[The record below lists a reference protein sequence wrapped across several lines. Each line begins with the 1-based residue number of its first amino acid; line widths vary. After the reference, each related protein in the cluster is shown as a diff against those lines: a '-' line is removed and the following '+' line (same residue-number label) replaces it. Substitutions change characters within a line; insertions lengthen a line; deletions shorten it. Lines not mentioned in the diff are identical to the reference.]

1 MATSVSAKIR
11 IGQLQDSLCTKRL
24 GRTILFSREVD
35 STNKWAKELTMYGA
49 CEGTVVIAETQTRG
63 RGRLGREWVSP
74 TGGLW
79 FSLILRPKLRPA
91 EAVKLT
97 FAAGLAVTK
106 VLREMFGLKSE
117 TKWPND
123 VLVNGRKICGILTEM
138 NTTGET
144 VNFVVVGVG
153 VNANFDVE
161 KALPEQLKKVATS
174 LENELGRKV
183 QLEELFGGLLERLE
197 NLYELFTKKGFNPV
211 LEEWKNYA
219 GFLGYQ
225 VEVISPTEKL
235 SGLALD
241 VDHDGA
247 LVLRLEDGTM
257 RRIFVGDVSLRVQ

>member
-1 MATSVSAKIR
+1 
-11 IGQLQDSLCTKRL
+11 
-24 GRTILFSREVD
+24 
-35 STNKWAKELTMYGA
+35 
-49 CEGTVVIAETQTRG
+49 AETQAKG

-79 FSLILRPKLRPA
+79 FSLILRPKLRPS

-97 FAAGLAVTK
+97 FMAGLTVAK
-106 VLREMFGLKSE
+106 VLREMFDLRVE

-123 VLVNGRKICGILTEM
+123 VLVNERKICGILTEM

-153 VNANFDVE
+153 VNTNFDVE
-161 KALPEQLKKVATS
+161 KAFPEHLRRVATS

-183 QLEELFGGLLERLE
+183 RLEELFWRLLETME
-197 NLYELFTKKGFNPV
+197 NLYELFTKEGFNSI

-219 GFLGYQ
+219 GFLGRQ
-225 VEVISPTEKL
+225 VEVTSPTEKL

-247 LVLRLEDGTM
+247 LVLGLENGTT
-257 RRIFVGDVSLRVQ
+257 RRVFVGDTSLRTR

>member
-1 MATSVSAKIR
+1 MSAKIR
-11 IGQLQDSLCTKRL
+11 LSQLQDGLRTKRL
-24 GRTILFSREVD
+24 GRSILFSREID
-35 STNKWAKELTMYGA
+35 STNKWAKELARYGTR
-49 CEGTVVIAETQTRG
+49 EGTVVIAETQTKG

-79 FSLILRPKLRPA
+79 FSLILRPKFRPS

-97 FAAGLAVTK
+97 FVAGLAVAK
-106 VLREMFGLKSE
+106 VLREMFDLKVE

-153 VNANFDVE
+153 VNTNFDVE
-161 KALPEQLKKVATS
+161 KAFPEHLRRVATS

-183 QLEELFGGLLERLE
+183 RLEELFRGLLERLE
-197 NLYELFTKKGFNPV
+197 NLYELFIKEGFNSI

-219 GFLGYQ
+219 GFLGRQ
-225 VEVISPTEKL
+225 VEVTSLTEKL

-247 LVLRLEDGTM
+247 LVLKLEDGM
-257 RRIFVGDVSLRVQ
+257 IRRVFVGDTSLRAQ